1 MEEQRKKLFQRV
13 ETDRGKVS
21 WRGRQKNLCFS
32 ESFLRCPEAECK
44 RDYVDTFPWVRTRVN
59 DGSFVPR
66 LPASAIPANTECKT
80 RVNLNLVLACD
91 LCKKSGKKTTTAT
104 TKKNK
109 KLRYGSTHPEYMYA
123 CHFLSPLKFP
133 RAFEYQSSCLKSPN
147 CDLRCPKD

>member
-91 LCKKSGKKTTTAT
+91 LCKKSGKKNNDSN
-104 TKKNK
+104 NK
-109 KLRYGSTHPEYMYA
+109 EKQKIAIRLDSSRVHVRMSLSFASEVSPSLRISIVLFEKSKL
-123 CHFLSPLKFP
+123 
-133 RAFEYQSSCLKSPN
+133 
-147 CDLRCPKD
+147 